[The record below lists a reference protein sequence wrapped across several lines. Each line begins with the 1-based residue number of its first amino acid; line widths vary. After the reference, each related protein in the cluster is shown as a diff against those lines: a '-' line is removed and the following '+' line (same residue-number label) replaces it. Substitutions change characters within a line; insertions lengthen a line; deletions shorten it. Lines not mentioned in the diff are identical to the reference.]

1 MIITRNGEDFTE
13 INPLTTGQAPDFSLK
28 DQHNNVVSLSELPSP
43 IIISVFP
50 NINTSVCSV
59 QTRRFNQEAAA
70 HKEIAFLSISNNTP
84 EEQANWC
91 AAEDVEMT
99 ILSDA
104 NNEFGKLYGIVM
116 AEANLLARSVFVI
129 KDGQIIY
136 TEILSEMTD
145 EPNYDKA
152 LQVAD
157 AAI

>member
-1 MIITRNGEDFTE
+1 
-13 INPLTTGQAPDFSLK
+13 
-28 DQHNNVVSLSELPSP
+28 
-43 IIISVFP
+43 
-50 NINTSVCSV
+50 
-59 QTRRFNQEAAA
+59 
-70 HKEIAFLSISNNTP
+70 
-84 EEQANWC
+84 
-91 AAEDVEMT
+91 MT